1 MRREARQIV
10 TDVAVVLLDREGQVL
25 AGEELIFGNE
35 AVKAFPIIGYERV
48 VFDPDFVEVL
58 LTGCIIT
65 PTQNPG

>member
-1 MRREARQIV
+1 MA
-10 TDVAVVLLDREGQVL
+10 DVAVVLLDGEGQVF

-35 AVKAFPIIGYERV
+35 AMKALPIIRYERAA
-48 VFDPDFVEVL
+48 FEPDFGEVF

>member
-1 MRREARQIV
+1 MA
-10 TDVAVVLLDREGQVL
+10 DVAVVLLDGEGQVF

-35 AVKAFPIIGYERV
+35 AMKALPVVRYERAAFEPGFGE
-48 VFDPDFVEVL
+48 VF

>member
-1 MRREARQIV
+1 MA
-10 TDVAVVLLDREGQVL
+10 DVAVVLLDGEGQVF

-35 AVKAFPIIGYERV
+35 AMKALPVIGYERAA
-48 VFDPDFVEVL
+48 FEPDFGEVL